1 MSPEELAEAI
11 WYGDGAGARAGRA
24 LLAPLGWAFA
34 GAAGLRGELYDRRLL
49 SIVQPAL
56 PALGVGNLTVGGTG
70 KTPVAA
76 ELARRLLGAGA
87 RPAIVLRGYGDD
99 EPLVHARLNPEVPV
113 VTGADRAAAVRTA
126 AAAGADVVVLDDAFQ
141 HRRLARQADIV
152 LVSADRW
159 GRGSRRLLPAG
170 PWREPL
176 TALRRAS
183 LAVVTRKAA
192 GQADVDA
199 AVEAI
204 AAAAPGC
211 PVAVAELAL
220 DGLVSVIGTER
231 RPSDHLAGRRV
242 LAATAIGDPGA
253 FVSQLRA
260 QGASVTAMAW
270 PDHHAFS
277 PTDVDRLVLA
287 AAGADLVVCTLKDAV
302 KLAPLWPRAAA
313 ALWYVSQTVAFERG
327 EERLQPILDALLQA
341 RIPLP

>member
-1 MSPEELAEAI
+1 
-11 WYGDGAGARAGRA
+11 
-24 LLAPLGWAFA
+24 WAFA
-34 GAAGLRGELYDRRLL
+34 GAVALRGRLYDRRLL
-49 SIVQPAL
+49 DVGQPSL

-70 KTPVAA
+70 KTPIAA
-76 ELARRLLGAGA
+76 ELARRLRAAGA

-99 EPLVHARLNPEVPV
+99 EPLVHARLNPDVPV
-113 VTGADRAAAVRTA
+113 VTGADRAAAVRQA
-126 AAAGADVVVLDDAFQ
+126 AAAGADVAVLDDAFQ

-152 LVSADRW
+152 LLSADRW

-176 TALRRAS
+176 AALGRAS

-192 GQADVDA
+192 APEEVDA
-199 AVEAI
+199 AVAAI
-204 AAAAPGC
+204 AAAAPDC

-220 DGLVSVIGTER
+220 DALVAVADGER
-231 RPSDHLAGRRV
+231 RPLSDLRGRAV

-260 QGASVTAMAW
+260 SGASVSVMAW
-270 PDHHAFS
+270 PDHHAF
-277 PTDVDRLVLA
+277 TAADVDRLALA
-287 AAGADLVVCTLKDAV
+287 AGRADLVVCTLKDAV
-302 KLAPLWPRAAA
+302 KLAPRWPRAAA

-327 EERLQPILDALLQA
+327 EEQLQPILTALLQA